1 MSKKISKTFADH
13 VAPYDASAPVRAN
26 EYDALDTAT
35 LYKPLLPVMAPA
47 PARILDVGAGS
58 GRDAAWFA
66 ARGYDVVAIEPSP
79 ELRKFIAEKAAAV
92 NGKLD
97 VRDGMLPQL
106 SSLGDG
112 EKFDLIMLGG
122 VWQHVLPGS
131 RKDAF
136 NRMAAH
142 LKPGGI
148 LFITLREGP
157 VPQGRKMYRVTAK
170 ATTRMAKENGL
181 QPLALDSGEAK
192 DLLGRGGVRWT
203 SFAARK
209 PK

>member
-13 VAPYDASAPVRAN
+13 VVPYDASAPVRAN

-35 LYKPLLPVMAPA
+35 LYKSLLPVMAPA

>member
-35 LYKPLLPVMAPA
+35 LYKSLLPVMASA

-106 SSLGDG
+106 SSLADG